1 MKPDGLDS
9 YLGNYDYYVEKQR
22 EADAQETVEV
32 NRTQVQKT
40 KRKDREN
47 RQEEK
52 RKRQEK
58 AIWKKKS
65 VHWKRPSSGLT
76 GNWAIRLSMK
86 TRTKCVHWRKNGKR
100 HKGGLTPCM
109 RRGSALPMDK
119 KLSGSDKLW
128 DNDFMEISVI
138 SPLARSVFQ

>member
-58 AIWKKKS
+58 SHLEEEIRTLEETIIWID
-65 VHWKRPSSGLT
+65 RQLGDTAFYENP
-76 GNWAIRLSMK
+76 
-86 TRTKCVHWRKNGKR
+86 KCVHWRKNGKR

-109 RRGSALPMDK
+109 RRGSALSMDK